1 MEGLEIFI
9 RVVVCWRLEFNPY
22 MRYNFGETENLKL
35 FVACRNAFGWRLFT
49 SSTCGRLE
57 ERSTLLKGFL
67 HKWDKHTAQ
76 GANTH
81 TAQGTHVTHT
91 HYTRG
96 NTEDKH
102 TQRGQQARWRVWRFF
117 TGDWREQNRQIPT
130 LNLTLKLHS
139 AGHQPTSKCEA
150 GPLPR
155 RGHDLKMWPWGFQIF
170 GLWYLY
176 IIGLHKR
183 LRCYGTPRLWSHI
196 KTGK

>member
-9 RVVVCWRLEFNPY
+9 CVVVCWRLEFNPY
-22 MRYNFGETENLKL
+22 VRCNFAETENLKL
-35 FVACRNAFGWRLFT
+35 FVACRNVFGWRLFT

-76 GANTH
+76 GTHTYITQGATQRTNTH
-81 TAQGTHVTHT
+81 
-91 HYTRG
+91 RG
-96 NTEDKH
+96 GSRQD
-102 TQRGQQARWRVWRFF
+102 GGWRFS
-117 TGDWREQNRQIPT
+117 TGDRREQNRQIPT
-130 LNLTLKLHS
+130 LNLTRKLHS
-139 AGHQPTSKCEA
+139 AGHQTTSKCEA